1 MNSWLN
7 ELPGVHPSGKGTD
20 VVIHPD
26 DARRLGIADGDRVR
40 VTSRIGGVDLTASI
54 DDEPRP
60 GVVIIDHGWG
70 SRVFD
75 PRGGTPAESFGVNR
89 NLLVDAEPVDP
100 LSQTPALN
108 STFVTVEKVDQS

>member
-7 ELPGVHPSGKGTD
+7 DLPGLHPSGKGSD
-20 VVIHPD
+20 VVIHPE
-26 DARRLGIADGDRVR
+26 DARAIGITDGDRVR
-40 VTSRIGGVDLTASI
+40 VSSRVGKVELTATV
-54 DDEPRP
+54 DDTPRP

-75 PRGGTPAESFGVNR
+75 PKDRSPPESFGVNR

-100 LSQTPALN
+100 LSQTPALS
-108 STFVTVEKVDQS
+108 STHVAVEKLD